1 MKRIGNRSKISV
13 ETLEKAEIAKEA
25 VIMNENLIKYLK
37 EIKASLVKHDM
48 VGEDWEERQEILD
61 KLEDVVV
68 YLNDATEEGID
79 FEK

>member
-1 MKRIGNRSKISV
+1 
-13 ETLEKAEIAKEA
+13 
-25 VIMNENLIKYLK
+25 MNENLIKYLK
-37 EIKASLVKHDM
+37 EIKACLVKRDM
-48 VGEDWEERQEILD
+48 VGEDWAERQEVLE